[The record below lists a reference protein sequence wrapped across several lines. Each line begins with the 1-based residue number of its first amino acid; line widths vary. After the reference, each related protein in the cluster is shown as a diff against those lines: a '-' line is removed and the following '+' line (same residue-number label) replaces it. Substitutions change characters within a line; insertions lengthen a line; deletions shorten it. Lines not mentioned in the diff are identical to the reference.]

1 MWTKL
6 KVSSFDFP
14 ECNLLFYAI
23 LWLHHDYL
31 SSSPHHHFFF
41 PLYLGFTWFSLNLSM
56 WSSKACKDSMSWGTT
71 PVTQPSSPQPF
82 RALPK
87 SAFGHPFLSS
97 NMKWIFK
104 CSLPATTRI
113 STFRGFLLQ
122 KPLHVKWGY
131 HERAVLTLCRNF
143 LQWQKERE
151 AVMEPYLLHSITV
164 PHLIQPYGLSV
175 TWMDRLPSFTTF
187 PSKAEVWLCNY
198 LDAVGMHCQHL

>member
-1 MWTKL
+1 MCIRDRHNPLLLSHSEPFLGSQKGRPWL
-6 KVSSFDFP
+6 KSQ
-14 ECNLLFYAI
+14 A
-23 LWLHHDYL
+23 
-31 SSSPHHHFFF
+31 
-41 PLYLGFTWFSLNLSM
+41 
-56 WSSKACKDSMSWGTT
+56 
-71 PVTQPSSPQPF
+71 
-82 RALPK
+82 K